1 MCLWGFSSPGLFF
14 VYDKVDTKKKGRCLM
29 QNRHDRALFWVCM
42 VIAAIMGLS
51 FLSKLFH

>member
-1 MCLWGFSSPGLFF
+1 
-14 VYDKVDTKKKGRCLM
+14 M

-42 VIAAIMGLS
+42 AIAAIMGLS

>member
-1 MCLWGFSSPGLFF
+1 
-14 VYDKVDTKKKGRCLM
+14 M